1 MRFIACFCFT
11 LFLFM
16 PMSVS
21 AAMDYGKQSLLG
33 FDFSGTDLSGATFY
47 LTDLQDANLSN
58 CDLQGASLY
67 GAKLKDTNLSNSNLR
82 EVTLD
87 SANLD
92 GTDLT
97 NTNLEDSFAYS
108 TQFKD
113 VSIEGADF
121 TNVYLPNDVLKEFCK
136 NAYGTNPFTNRD
148 TRDTLECEWKLPYKN
163 NFFIFLRLNIEFP
176 VGQPSKFR
184 RLIVRLENS

>member
-1 MRFIACFCFT
+1 MRLIVFVFLTFILIF
-11 LFLFM
+11 
-16 PMSVS
+16 PNVS
-21 AAMDYGKQSLLG
+21 FAALDYGKQSLLG
-33 FDFSGTDLSGATFY
+33 FDFSGSDLQGATFY

-67 GAKLKDTNLSNSNLR
+67 GAKLKDTNLSNSNLK

-97 NTNLEDSFAYS
+97 NTNLEDSFAFS

-113 VSIEGADF
+113 VKIRGADF
-121 TNVYLPNDVLKEFCK
+121 TNVFLPNDVLRDFC
-136 NAYGTNPFTNRD
+136 NIAEGTNPFTNRK
-148 TRDTLECEWKLPYKN
+148 TRESLECD
-163 NFFIFLRLNIEFP
+163 
-176 VGQPSKFR
+176 
-184 RLIVRLENS
+184 

>member
-1 MRFIACFCFT
+1 MR
-11 LFLFM
+11 LFLLLYLTLILIF
-16 PMSVS
+16 PTSS
-21 AAMDYGKQSLLG
+21 YAAMDYGKQSLLG
-33 FDFSGTDLSGATFY
+33 VDFSGSDLQGATFY

-67 GAKLKDTNLSNSNLR
+67 GAKLKDTDLSNSNLR

-97 NTNLEDSFAYS
+97 NTNLEDSFAFS

-113 VSIEGADF
+113 VKIEGADF
-121 TNVYLPNDVLKEFCK
+121 TNVFLTKDVLREFCSK
-136 NAYGTNPFTNRD
+136 AIGNNPFTNRN
-148 TRDTLECEWKLPYKN
+148 TIDTLECE
-163 NFFIFLRLNIEFP
+163 
-176 VGQPSKFR
+176 
-184 RLIVRLENS
+184 